1 MVRVLDYLAG
11 RPDERFGVSDLAR
24 RLELSKPTC
33 LGIVTSL
40 TDAGYLV
47 RDPGDKTYRL
57 GPSLIT
63 LGHKAQE
70 SMRVSPAAREELR
83 RLSARFG
90 VTAALSGVIDDRI
103 TLLDLVAPTG
113 ARPGVEV
120 GQSYPFAPPVGLMFV
135 LWDDEAE
142 RNWLAKDADDPAAH
156 GHRAAQQGDRRMPC
170 RRLPRRTPDRGRA
183 AAVLVD
189 GGHVRHPARRTARAA
204 WRVGVRHRRAG
215 VPARREHAQQRHDI
229 SVISAPVYDHYQRQV
244 MVASMHIG
252 KSLTDAE
259 ITERAK
265 ALVATADA
273 VTAQLG
279 GVKPAL
285 WRRDSSYAGKL
296 RGGFKRLM
304 QQRVVR
310 TGWTVVRRG
319 LRRVFSIGVFRGVCC

>member
-1 MVRVLDYLAG
+1 VTIAASTGRASPPTERVVSVLDFLAG
-11 RPDERFGVSDLAR
+11 HPEERFGVSELAR
-24 RLELSKPTC
+24 RLGLSKPTC

-40 TDAGYLV
+40 ADAGYLV

-70 SMRVSPAAREELR
+70 SMRVSPAARDELR

-103 TLLDLVAPTG
+103 TLLDLVAPAG
-113 ARPGVEV
+113 AQPGVEV

-142 RNWLAKDADDPAAH
+142 RNWLAKEPTIPLRTNTERLNRVIQACRADGYLVERLTP
-156 GHRAAQQGDRRMPC
+156 GG
-170 RRLPRRTPDRGRA
+170 RRLYSLMAGMSASLPDELRALLGELVSDIGERVYLRGENR
-183 AAVLVD
+183 
-189 GGHVRHPARRTARAA
+189 
-204 WRVGVRHRRAG
+204 
-215 VPARREHAQQRHDI
+215 QKRHDI

-259 ITERAK
+259 ITDRAR
-265 ALVATADA
+265 ALVTTADA

-279 GVKPAL
+279 GSKP
-285 WRRDSSYAGKL
+285 RR
-296 RGGFKRLM
+296 
-304 QQRVVR
+304 
-310 TGWTVVRRG
+310 
-319 LRRVFSIGVFRGVCC
+319 

>member
-1 MVRVLDYLAG
+1 MSAPESAGRASPPTERVVRILDFLAG
-11 RPDERFGVSDLAR
+11 RPEERFGLSDLAR
-24 RLELSKPTC
+24 RLGLSKPTC

-103 TLLDLVAPTG
+103 TLLDLVAPAG

-142 RNWLAKDADDPAAH
+142 RDWLAKEPTIPLRTNTDRLNRVIAACRADGYLVERLTPGGRRLYSLMAGMSSSLPDELRALLGELVSDIGERVYLRGENGGTQAPRHQRDLGAGVRPLSTSGHGRVDA
-156 GHRAAQQGDRRMPC
+156 HRKVVDGQRDRRTGTRPGRH
-170 RRLPRRTPDRGRA
+170 RRRGHKTIGRRETGT
-183 AAVLVD
+183 L
-189 GGHVRHPARRTARAA
+189 
-204 WRVGVRHRRAG
+204 VGVRVGRLVDARHRR
-215 VPARREHAQQRHDI
+215 HRH
-229 SVISAPVYDHYQRQV
+229 
-244 MVASMHIG
+244 
-252 KSLTDAE
+252 
-259 ITERAK
+259 
-265 ALVATADA
+265 
-273 VTAQLG
+273 
-279 GVKPAL
+279 
-285 WRRDSSYAGKL
+285 RRDE
-296 RGGFKRLM
+296 
-304 QQRVVR
+304 
-310 TGWTVVRRG
+310 
-319 LRRVFSIGVFRGVCC
+319 IC

>member
-1 MVRVLDYLAG
+1 MSTTETSGRASPPTDRVVRILDYLAD
-11 RPDERFGVSDLAR
+11 RPAERFGVSELAR
-24 RLELSKPTC
+24 RVGLSKPTC

-40 TDAGYLV
+40 CDAGYLV
-47 RDPGDKTYRL
+47 RDAADKTYRL

-63 LGHKAQE
+63 LGHRAQE

-103 TLLDLVAPTG
+103 TVLDLVAPAG

-142 RNWLAKDADDPAAH
+142 REWLAREPTVPLRTSLRTNSGRLNRVIAECRADGYLVERLTP
-156 GHRAAQQGDRRMPC
+156 GG
-170 RRLPRRTPDRGRA
+170 RRLYSLMAGMSADLPDELRALLGELVSDIGERVYLRAENSGGRR
-183 AAVLVD
+183 
-189 GGHVRHPARRTARAA
+189 
-204 WRVGVRHRRAG
+204 
-215 VPARREHAQQRHDI
+215 RHDI

-252 KSLTDAE
+252 TALTDTE
-259 ITERAK
+259 ITERAR

-279 GVKPAL
+279 GVKPERQ
-285 WRRDSSYAGKL
+285 RR
-296 RGGFKRLM
+296 R
-304 QQRVVR
+304 
-310 TGWTVVRRG
+310 
-319 LRRVFSIGVFRGVCC
+319 

>member
-1 MVRVLDYLAG
+1 VVRILDYLAG
-11 RPDERFGVSDLAR
+11 RPEERFGLSDLAR
-24 RLELSKPTC
+24 RLGLSKPTC

-47 RDPGDKTYRL
+47 RDGGDKTYRL

-70 SMRVSPAAREELR
+70 SLRVSPAARDELR

-90 VTAALSGVIDDRI
+90 VVAALSGVIDDRI
-103 TLLDLVAPTG
+103 SLIELVAPPG
-113 ARPGVEV
+113 VRAGVEV

-142 RNWLAKDADDPAAH
+142 RTWLAKEPTLPLRTNSERLNRVIAAC
-156 GHRAAQQGDRRMPC
+156 RGDGYLVERLTPGG
-170 RRLPRRTPDRGRA
+170 RRLYALMAGMSSNLPDELRA
-183 AAVLVD
+183 LLGELVSD
-189 GGHVRHPARRTARAA
+189 IGERVYLRDENEVEGKRRTARF
-204 WRVGVRHRRAG
+204 
-215 VPARREHAQQRHDI
+215 DI

-252 KSLTDAE
+252 KSLTDTE
-259 ITERAK
+259 ITERAR

-279 GVKPAL
+279 GVKPGRA
-285 WRRDSSYAGKL
+285 S
-296 RGGFKRLM
+296 
-304 QQRVVR
+304 
-310 TGWTVVRRG
+310 
-319 LRRVFSIGVFRGVCC
+319 

>member
-1 MVRVLDYLAG
+1 VVRILDYLAG
-11 RPDERFGVSDLAR
+11 RPEERFGLSDLAR
-24 RLELSKPTC
+24 RLGLSKPTC

-47 RDPGDKTYRL
+47 RDTGDKTYRL

-83 RLSARFG
+83 RLSARFA

-103 TLLDLVAPTG
+103 TLLDLVAPAG

-142 RNWLAKDADDPAAH
+142 RDWLSKEPTIPLRTNSDRLNRVIAVCRADGYLVERQTA
-156 GHRAAQQGDRRMPC
+156 GG
-170 RRLPRRTPDRGRA
+170 RRLYSLMAGMSSNLPDELRALLGELVSDIGERVYLRDENRFAGNRRS
-183 AAVLVD
+183 
-189 GGHVRHPARRTARAA
+189 ARF
-204 WRVGVRHRRAG
+204 
-215 VPARREHAQQRHDI
+215 DI

-252 KSLTDAE
+252 KSLTDNE
-259 ITERAK
+259 ITERAR
-265 ALVATADA
+265 ALVAMADE
-273 VTAQLG
+273 VTIQLG
-279 GVKPAL
+279 GVKP
-285 WRRDSSYAGKL
+285 
-296 RGGFKRLM
+296 
-304 QQRVVR
+304 VR
-310 TGWTVVRRG
+310 A
-319 LRRVFSIGVFRGVCC
+319 S